1 MLARVTSCPAL
12 RDDIRIGIK
21 SLYPDLGVINTRFR
35 ARVKELICEENQ
47 LLFHLNLSSF
57 QDFTLEG
64 EKEKK
69 NKTPEPSSFLC
80 LSYDKLSL
88 LDTGKVP
95 PCCWK
100 EEMGHNFSFSLI

>member
-12 RDDIRIGIK
+12 QDDIRIGIK

-64 EKEKK
+64 EKEKNPK
-69 NKTPEPSSFLC
+69 HQNLRHFFVFLMTSC
-80 LSYDKLSL
+80 
-88 LDTGKVP
+88 
-95 PCCWK
+95 
-100 EEMGHNFSFSLI
+100 HF